1 MVEPSSP
8 LTRFL
13 RRIQQAG
20 FLLPS
25 ALTAYLWLKA
35 GQPHLPGWSCPL
47 RALSGIPCPTCFLT
61 RATELALRG
70 DLHGSVQQH
79 AFGPLMAISLLLWS
93 LAAIRQRRLLPHPL
107 DKPMP
112 TWLPAL
118 ALMALLGYWV
128 LRLRLGFGVALAGP
142 GTGR

>member
-70 DLHGSVQQH
+70 DLQGSLQQH
-79 AFGPLMAISLLLWS
+79 AFGPLLAIGMLGWSLLALRQQRLW
-93 LAAIRQRRLLPHPL
+93 P
-107 DKPMP
+107 
-112 TWLPAL
+112 
-118 ALMALLGYWV
+118 
-128 LRLRLGFGVALAGP
+128 RLRLGPATNRVGP
-142 GTGR
+142 GTLALVAGALLAYWLLRLSLQTFPSG